1 MCWGGS
7 TRSLATG
14 HAIGTVNLTTP
25 TKTWVSSVPCFRK
38 LFPHPRIE
46 GELSGYRYGTSAI
59 MGDGKRLAP
68 AKMDGRLGTY
78 GPYPG
83 NLLGTGGLV
92 AGVVA
97 PGQHLFEHFLA
108 VFFSKIDPT
117 SALSTLDVNIIE
129 RGLPER
135 RIPYPV
141 MVLKVRAAPH
151 GAAKP

>member
-1 MCWGGS
+1 MY
-7 TRSLATG
+7 LQ
-14 HAIGTVNLTTP
+14 
-25 TKTWVSSVPCFRK
+25 

-46 GELSGYRYGTSAI
+46 GGLPGYCFGTTAI

-108 VFFSKIDPT
+108 VIFRKLTPRQ
-117 SALSTLDVNIIE
+117 L
-129 RGLPER
+129 
-135 RIPYPV
+135 
-141 MVLKVRAAPH
+141 
-151 GAAKP
+151 